1 MPNNG
6 IFIVLK
12 GGIKFMF
19 ETAECVNFEIGKIT
33 FSNGRFNVTVN
44 MVTNHENIEESVKEL
59 KKSLYNLR
67 KLINKDFVLV
77 VTRDKVQ
84 FMSQDDN

>member
-1 MPNNG
+1 
-6 IFIVLK
+6 
-12 GGIKFMF
+12 MF
-19 ETAECVNFEIGKIT
+19 ETAECINFEIGKIT
-33 FSNGRFNVTVN
+33 FSNGRFNVPIN
-44 MVTNHENIEESVKEL
+44 MVANHKNIEESVKEL
-59 KKSLYNLR
+59 KESLHNLR